1 MTSFIVDA
9 AAESGFAGYPLI
21 EPKTGESPR
30 DRETI
35 GPLIA
40 ADTAPAVASSMFP
53 LFQGIPDGP
62 HLREVEELLRPV
74 GREQH
79 ASRSLCGVP
88 DADLVIDVAVRDRHV
103 GEHEVG
109 EIDPLDH
116 LRDDQRARV
125 LIRTDGIVAER
136 LDGRR
141 EGLSQSALKSIS
153 PTRSATPPA
162 DLISARL
169 FRTLRSVAMRFYSHL
184 SDDERDQIAIL
195 RAAGR
200 SMGAIARALGR
211 AKTTISRELQRNA
224 LPSGGYSPLHAA
236 GAYQLRRRREA
247 ILEREAALRLFVRDR
262 LAEGWTPEQIS
273 GWLKSGNEPRL
284 RAIGCETIYAFIYRT
299 GQKAEALWRYLT
311 RRHKRRRPRR
321 ARASRDTIKDRA
333 SIHDRPKTIESRGEA
348 GHWEGDLIICKCTR
362 PVLVLHE
369 RKSRVTLAAR
379 LTGKTAAETI
389 SAMLAVFG
397 RIDPHLRRS
406 ITFDNDTAFA
416 QHGLLRTMRDM
427 TTWFCDAYASW
438 QKGGIE
444 NANGRL
450 RRWLPRHLDI
460 DRTSDR
466 EIQEIVLTTNLTPR
480 KCLGFKT
487 PFQALLAE
495 LGKDVQIRFS

>member
-1 MTSFIVDA
+1 M
-9 AAESGFAGYPLI
+9 
-21 EPKTGESPR
+21 
-30 DRETI
+30 
-35 GPLIA
+35 
-40 ADTAPAVASSMFP
+40 
-53 LFQGIPDGP
+53 
-62 HLREVEELLRPV
+62 
-74 GREQH
+74 
-79 ASRSLCGVP
+79 RS
-88 DADLVIDVAVRDRHV
+88 
-103 GEHEVG
+103 
-109 EIDPLDH
+109 
-116 LRDDQRARV
+116 
-125 LIRTDGIVAER
+125 
-136 LDGRR
+136 
-141 EGLSQSALKSIS
+141 
-153 PTRSATPPA
+153 
-162 DLISARL
+162 
-169 FRTLRSVAMRFYSHL
+169 YSHL
-184 SDDERDQIAIL
+184 SEDERDQIGVL

-200 SMGAIARALGR
+200 SIGAIARALCR
-211 AKTTISRELQRNA
+211 AKTTVSRELQRNA

-247 ILEREAALRLFVRDR
+247 ILEREAALRLFVGDR

-299 GQKAEALWRYLT
+299 AQKAEALWRYLT

-321 ARASRDTIKDRA
+321 ARPSRDTIKDRA

-438 QKGGIE
+438 QKGGVE

-460 DRTSDR
+460 DRISDQD
-466 EIQEIVLTTNLTPR
+466 IQEIVLTTNLTPR

-487 PFQALLAE
+487 PCLDGAPWSRVALKVL
-495 LGKDVQIRFS
+495 